1 MPQTGAVHALPP
13 VPELVARLRAAP
25 AWQRKR
31 DLRLLSQGA
40 LRLPDDVGDDAVA
53 LPDGDG
59 YLLLAAEVMWPPF
72 VAVEPELAGRNAVLA
87 NANDIY
93 AMGGRPIALLDTLL
107 APGIAEAEAV
117 MRGIAAGA
125 VRYGVPVLGG
135 HLTLEAD
142 VTSVAAFIVGRARRL
157 LSGRAATAGDVL
169 LLLTG
174 SEGRF
179 HERFPFWD
187 CSVDRSDIDLRLD
200 LELLPEIAEAG
211 LCDAARDVSMPGVL
225 GSALQFLEGSGV
237 GAEIDLRALP
247 YPTDAPGREELW
259 LQSFPSY
266 AFLLAVEDAYVEEVV
281 ARAAARDRVC
291 VPIGRV
297 TAEPRVELIDGA
309 ARACLWD
316 FAAEPFSGF
325 GGPAPGP
332 AP

>member
-1 MPQTGAVHALPP
+1 MPQSGAVHAFAP
-13 VPELVARLRAAP
+13 VSELVARLRAAP

-31 DLRLLSQGA
+31 DLQLLSRGI
-40 LRLPDDVGDDAVA
+40 LRLPDEVGDDALA
-53 LPDGDG
+53 LPDGEG

-72 VAVEPELAGRNAVLA
+72 VAVEPELAGRSAVLA
-87 NANDIY
+87 NVNDIY

-135 HLTLEAD
+135 HLTLDAEM
-142 VTSVAAFIVGRARRL
+142 TSVAAFIVGRARRL
-157 LSGRAATAGDVL
+157 LSGRAATAGDLL
-169 LLLTG
+169 LLLTAG
-174 SEGRF
+174 EGRF

-187 CSVDRSDIDLRLD
+187 CSLDRSDADLRRD

-211 LCDAARDVSMPGVL
+211 LSDAARDVSMPGVL

-247 YPTDAPGREELW
+247 YPADARGREELW

-266 AFLLAVEDAYVEEVV
+266 AFLLAVEDTLVEEVV
-281 ARAAARDRVC
+281 ARATARDRVC
-291 VPIGRV
+291 APIGRV
-297 TAEPRVELIDGA
+297 TAEPRVELIDGS

-325 GGPAPGP
+325 GRPRP
-332 AP
+332 

>member
-1 MPQTGAVHALPP
+1 MLQTGAVHALPP
-13 VPELVARLRAAP
+13 VSELVAHLRAAP

-31 DLRLLSQGA
+31 DLQLLSQGT

-72 VAVEPELAGRNAVLA
+72 VAVEPELAGRSAVLA

-107 APGIAEAEAV
+107 APGIAEAGAV

-135 HLTLEAD
+135 HLTLEAEM
-142 VTSVAAFIVGRARRL
+142 TSVAVFIVGRARRL

-169 LLLTG
+169 LLLTA

-187 CSVDRSDIDLRLD
+187 CSLDRSDADLRRD

-247 YPTDAPGREELW
+247 YPADARGREELW

-266 AFLLAVEDAYVEEVV
+266 GFLLSVEESCVEEIV
-281 ARAAARDRVC
+281 ARATSRDRVC
-291 VPIGRV
+291 APIGRV
-297 TAEPRVELIDGA
+297 TAEPRVELIDGSE
-309 ARACLWD
+309 RACLWD

-325 GGPAPGP
+325 GRPAP
-332 AP
+332 